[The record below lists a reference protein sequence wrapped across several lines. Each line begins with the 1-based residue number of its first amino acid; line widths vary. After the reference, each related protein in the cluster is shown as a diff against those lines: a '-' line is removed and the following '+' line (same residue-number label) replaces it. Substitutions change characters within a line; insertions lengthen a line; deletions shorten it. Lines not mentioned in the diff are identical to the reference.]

1 MMRLFFTHRSQK
13 RTLLVLILGVL
24 ALFPCILHADEARIA
39 SKKAELEELKKRIS
53 VLQDGL
59 RDSES
64 RLNREDS
71 VLRDVDMRIN
81 EINLSLRDLEGQKS
95 EVLKRMDALGKS
107 RQQTSIELEREQRV
121 LGEQMRAAYISGN
134 EEYIKLLLNLQ
145 DPATVSRILSYYRYI
160 SRDRVETITQI
171 NTYLEEMARYE
182 ADFLE
187 RRQELESVIEKQKQR
202 WQSLDLAY
210 REQMAAVK
218 RLRNQVSEESEE
230 IRRLQTDEQALLK
243 LLKELQSV
251 LEELLEDERSKDSFR
266 DHRGKLS
273 LPVNARISA
282 SFGSRRNIGNLRWQ
296 GIMLRGKSGSE
307 ISAVYSG
314 RVVYADWMR
323 GFGLLL
329 ILDHGDGYM
338 SLYGH
343 NESVLVEE
351 GDWVESGQSVAT
363 MGMSGGGAQPG
374 LYFEIR
380 HKGKPQDPMRWC
392 RR

>member
-1 MMRLFFTHRSQK
+1 MRLFFTPRPQK
-13 RTLLVLILGVL
+13 NMLLLFIMGVL
-24 ALFPCILHADEARIA
+24 LLFPCILCADGERVER
-39 SKKAELEELKKRIS
+39 KKAELEELKKRIS
-53 VLQDGL
+53 VLQEGL
-59 RDSES
+59 RGSQS

-81 EINLSLRDLEGQKS
+81 DINQNLQDLEKQKS
-95 EVLKRMDALGKS
+95 EVLKKMDDLSRS
-107 RQQTSIELEREQRV
+107 RQQTSRELEREQMV
-121 LGEQMRAAYISGN
+121 LAEQMRAAYISGN

-145 DPATVSRILSYYRYI
+145 DPAIVSRILSYYRYI
-160 SRDRVETITQI
+160 ARDRVETISQI
-171 NTYLEEMARYE
+171 NDYLKEMARYE
-182 ADFLE
+182 ADFVN
-187 RRQELESVIEKQKQR
+187 RSQELESVIEKQKLR
-202 WQSLDLAY
+202 WQSLDFAY
-210 REQMAAVK
+210 REQMTAVK
-218 RLRNQVSEESEE
+218 RLRNQVSEESGE
-230 IRRLQTDEQALLK
+230 IIRLQADEQALLK
-243 LLKELQSV
+243 LLKELQTV

-273 LPVNARISA
+273 LPVKARISE
-282 SFGSRRNIGNLRWQ
+282 SFGSRRKIGNLRWQ
-296 GIMLRGKSGSE
+296 GILLHGKSGSK
-307 ISAVYSG
+307 INAVYNG

-329 ILDHGDGYM
+329 IIDHGDGYM

-351 GDWVESGQSVAT
+351 GDWVESGQAIST
-363 MGMSGGGAQPG
+363 MGMSGGGTRPG

>member
-1 MMRLFFTHRSQK
+1 M
-13 RTLLVLILGVL
+13 
-24 ALFPCILHADEARIA
+24 FPCILHADEARIA

-296 GIMLRGKSGSE
+296 GIMLRGKPGSE